1 MGGTVRRAASSE
13 QNRLQGLVAW
23 LAAGSFW
30 MSAQRS
36 CPESR
41 ICLGSSCKVS
51 LFLAKS
57 QRNAWESFLK
67 SSKGWIPDHRIQKP
81 ADFTKDLI
89 KRTAEQAGLSGVVER
104 KEPGFSIRL
113 AWVQIQTFPRIGCEL
128 GAHCWAAL
136 VPCVLCC
143 ARFLRTPL
151 LVREPGTVAPI
162 PSRTSESQRLGGP
175 QKISMP
181 LVWGVVWATG
191 VSKAPSGD

>member
-1 MGGTVRRAASSE
+1 MWAARA
-13 QNRLQGLVAW
+13 
-23 LAAGSFW
+23 
-30 MSAQRS
+30 
-36 CPESR
+36 
-41 ICLGSSCKVS
+41 KVS

-67 SSKGWIPDHRIQKP
+67 SRKGWIPDHRIQKP

-136 VPCVLCC
+136 VRCVLCC

-162 PSRTSESQRLGGP
+162 PCRTSESQRLGGP